1 MIFKAAQEFL
11 AREGRRSKFSHDDS
25 RAVVGNFRRLLQGCS
40 RTERECEQRN
50 RGISGPRNI
59 EHLFRARRGMVGGLI
74 AIEKQHAMLA
84 QCDQQRSESE
94 FLQKSSSSLQQG
106 FVRKRVISGAGIS
119 HASHAERF
127 GSVGLDRR
135 RTPPPQRI
143 SRIGIG
149 SKNSARLGD
158 HCADAIDKALC
169 KKSLPVVLEDDSV
182 HARQNFSQ
190 LLEG

>member
-1 MIFKAAQEFL
+1 VVEISAASCKVAPAQSASVNSAIAVSPAPETSNTSF
-11 AREGRRSKFSHDDS
+11 ARVGYGR
-25 RAVVGNFRRLLQGCS
+25 
-40 RTERECEQRN
+40 E
-50 RGISGPRNI
+50 
-59 EHLFRARRGMVGGLI
+59 LI

-84 QCDQQRSESE
+84 QCDQHRSESE

-149 SKNSARLGD
+149 SENSARLGD